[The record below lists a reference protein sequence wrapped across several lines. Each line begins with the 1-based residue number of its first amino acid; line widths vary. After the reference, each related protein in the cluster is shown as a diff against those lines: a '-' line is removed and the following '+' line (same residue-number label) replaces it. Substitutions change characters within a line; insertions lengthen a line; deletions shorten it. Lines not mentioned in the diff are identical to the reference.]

1 MLEVKNLVKIYK
13 TGKEE
18 VRALDDVSINFPEN
32 GLVFLPFCTF
42 IKVILNSLLISL

>member
-32 GLVFLPFCTF
+32 GLVFLLC
-42 IKVILNSLLISL
+42 